1 MMFMLDVMEARLNKD
16 DHGFLQVEQIMI
28 EKQKTFIE
36 EIFFFKKI
44 KISIDFE

>member
-1 MMFMLDVMEARLNKD
+1 MLGVMEAMLNKD

-36 EIFFFKKI
+36 EKKFF
-44 KISIDFE
+44 